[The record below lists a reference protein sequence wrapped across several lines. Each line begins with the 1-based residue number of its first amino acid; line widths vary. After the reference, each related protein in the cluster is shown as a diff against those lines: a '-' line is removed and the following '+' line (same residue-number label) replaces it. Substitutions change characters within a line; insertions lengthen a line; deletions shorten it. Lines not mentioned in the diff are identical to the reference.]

1 MIIIDNCVY
10 LRINQLSKMAKIIN
24 IIGQKFGKLTVIN
37 MRSDRGNSNQIMYD
51 CKCDC
56 GNNNIT
62 SGESIRS
69 GKSKSCG
76 CNRKN
81 PPNKENDRIFA
92 VWKQLYKSTI
102 EKRNKKRN
110 VTITDIELNDF
121 ILLSKS
127 NCFYCGSEP
136 LNKAIDRHRKTNE
149 ERCTVDYNGLDRIDS
164 NFGYFKDN
172 VVPCCKHCNTAK
184 NTMTKEEFLKWV
196 KKIYEHNF
204 R

>member
-1 MIIIDNCVY
+1 
-10 LRINQLSKMAKIIN
+10 MAKIIN
-24 IIGQKFGKLTVIN
+24 IIGQKFGKLTVIS
-37 MRSDRGNSNQIMYD
+37 MRSDRGRSNQIMYD

-56 GNNNIT
+56 GNNHIT

-102 EKRNKKRN
+102 EKRNKKKYA
-110 VTITDIELNDF
+110 TITDIELNDF

-136 LNKAIDRHRKTNE
+136 LNKAIDRYRKTNE
-149 ERCTVDYNGLDRIDS
+149 ERCAVAYNGLDRIDS

-172 VVPCCKHCNTAK
+172 VVTCCKHCNTAK
-184 NTMTKEEFLKWV
+184 NTMTKEGFLKWV
-196 KKIYEHNF
+196 KKIYEYNF

>member
-1 MIIIDNCVY
+1 
-10 LRINQLSKMAKIIN
+10 MAKIIN

-37 MRSDRGNSNQIMYD
+37 MRQDRGNKNQIIYD

-56 GNNNIT
+56 GNNHIV

-76 CNRKN
+76 CNRRT
-81 PPNKENDRIFA
+81 PPNKEIDRTLA

-102 EKRNKKRN
+102 EKRNKKKN
-110 VTITDIELNDF
+110 ITITDIELDEF
-121 ILLSKS
+121 ILLSKG

-136 LNKAIDRHRKTNE
+136 SNKAIDRHRTTNE
-149 ERCTVDYNGLDRIDS
+149 ERCIVNYNGLDRVDS
-164 NFGYFKDN
+164 NLGYFKSN
-172 VVPCCKHCNTAK
+172 VVSCCKYCNTAK
-184 NTMTKEEFLKWV
+184 NTMTKGEFLKWV

-204 R
+204 K

>member
-1 MIIIDNCVY
+1 MIVNVIAVITILQVEKA
-10 LRINQLSKMAKIIN
+10 LGL
-24 IIGQKFGKLTVIN
+24 GKVKVV
-37 MRSDRGNSNQIMYD
+37 G
-51 CKCDC
+51 
-56 GNNNIT
+56 
-62 SGESIRS
+62 
-69 GKSKSCG
+69 
-76 CNRKN
+76 
-81 PPNKENDRIFA
+81 A
-92 VWKQLYKSTI
+92 I

-149 ERCTVDYNGLDRIDS
+149 ERCDFDYNGLDRIDS

>member
-1 MIIIDNCVY
+1 
-10 LRINQLSKMAKIIN
+10 MAKIIN

>member
-1 MIIIDNCVY
+1 MGKIID
-10 LRINQLSKMAKIIN
+10 
-24 IIGQKFGKLTVIN
+24 IIGNKFGKLTVLSIH
-37 MRSDRGNSNQIMYD
+37 SERGNRGQIRYK
-51 CKCDC
+51 CRCDC
-56 GNNNIT
+56 GNIHIT

-81 PPNKENDRIFA
+81 PPNKENNRKIA
-92 VWKQLYKSTI
+92 IWKQLYKSTI
-102 EKRNKKRN
+102 EKRNKKKN
-110 VTITDIELNDF
+110 ITTTDIKLDEF

-136 LNKAIDRHRKTNE
+136 LNKSIDRHRATNI
-149 ERCTVDYNGLDRIDS
+149 ERCIIAYNGLDRIDS
-164 NFGYFKDN
+164 NLGYFKDN

-184 NTMTKEEFLKWV
+184 NTMTQNEFLNWV

-204 R
+204 K